1 MVKKVLT
8 ISSTIILI
16 ESVFRTGINFYP
28 EVFLEDC
35 KYVVKEKK
43 IPKYITGDLEIFSD
57 SDRKNSVEQI
67 FIFYF

>member
-1 MVKKVLT
+1 MT

-43 IPKYITGDLEIFSD
+43 ISKYITHDLEISSD

>member
-16 ESVFRTGINFYP
+16 ESVFRTGINFYL

-43 IPKYITGDLEIFSD
+43 IPKYITDDLEIFSD

>member
-43 IPKYITGDLEIFSD
+43 IPKYITDDLEIFSD

>member
-1 MVKKVLT
+1 MVLT

-43 IPKYITGDLEIFSD
+43 IPKYITDDLEIFSD

>member
-43 IPKYITGDLEIFSD
+43 IPKYITDDLEVFSD

>member
-16 ESVFRTGINFYP
+16 ESVFRTGINFYF

-43 IPKYITGDLEIFSD
+43 IPKYITDDLEIFSD

>member
-1 MVKKVLT
+1 M
-8 ISSTIILI
+8 
-16 ESVFRTGINFYP
+16 
-28 EVFLEDC
+28 FLEDC

-43 IPKYITGDLEIFSD
+43 IPKYITDDLEIFSD